1 MSKKKIINF
10 QILKQIEWDKV
21 LSQSSNKYRFLFAGG
36 GTGGHLFP
44 AVAVA
49 QKIMLIKPE
58 AEIMFIGT
66 KSKIEGKIIPKLGFN
81 FKSIW
86 VSGFSRRF
94 TLKNILFPLKLFI
107 SLIQSIIINMKFKP
121 KVAIGSGGYVSGPA
135 IYASD
140 VMGAK
145 IILLEQN
152 IYPGVTTRL
161 LEKYAREIHL
171 SFEDSKKYFKQNEKL
186 RYTGNPVRE
195 NLQRIDR
202 NEALKSFNLSPGK
215 KTLLV
220 LGGSLGAA
228 SINKAVAD
236 NLINFYNKGIQ
247 LIWQTGKNYIDE
259 FKKYSS
265 EKFKILSFV
274 DDMSLAYS
282 ACDILLSRAGGITI
296 AEILKL
302 GVPAILV
309 PSPNVAENHQY
320 LNAKYLFDNGAVLLI
335 EDSKLNSE
343 LWNVIESSI
352 FDDNKLDELRS
363 KALTMAKPEAAS
375 VVAESAIKLAEE

>member
-1 MSKKKIINF
+1 
-10 QILKQIEWDKV
+10 V
-21 LSQSSNKYRFLFAGG
+21 SQSSNKYRFLFAGG

-49 QKIMLIKPE
+49 QKIMSIKPE
-58 AEIMFIGT
+58 AEIMFVGT
-66 KSKIEGKIIPKLGFN
+66 KSKIEGKVVPKLGFN

-86 VSGFSRRF
+86 VSGFSRKF
-94 TLKNILFPLKLFI
+94 TLKNILFPLKLII
-107 SLIQSIIINMKFKP
+107 SLVQSIIINIKFRP

-135 IYASD
+135 IFGSD

-186 RYTGNPVRE
+186 KYTGNPVRE
-195 NLQRIDR
+195 NLQRVDR
-202 NEALKSFNLSPGK
+202 NEALKSFNLSPDK
-215 KTLLV
+215 KTLLI

-228 SINKAVAD
+228 SINKAVAE
-236 NLINFYNKGIQ
+236 NLNNFNNKGIQ

-265 EKFKILSFV
+265 EKIKILPFV

-282 ACDILLSRAGGITI
+282 ACDIVLSRAGGITI

-320 LNAKYLFDNGAVLLI
+320 LNAKNLFDNGAVLLV

-343 LWNVIESSI
+343 LWRVIESSI
-352 FDDNKLDELRS
+352 FDNNKLDELSS
-363 KALTMAKPEAAS
+363 KALTIAKPEAAS
-375 VVAESAIKLAEE
+375 VVAESAIKLAEEE

>member
-1 MSKKKIINF
+1 MSGKAT
-10 QILKQIEWDKV
+10 QYKV
-21 LSQSSNKYRFLFAGG
+21 LFAGG

-44 AVAVA
+44 AIAVA
-49 QKIMLIKPE
+49 EQIKELKPDT
-58 AEIMFIGT
+58 EILFVGT
-66 KSKIEGKIIPKLGFN
+66 KSKIEGKIVPKLGYK

-86 VSGFSRRF
+86 IKGFSRKF
-94 TLKNILFPLKLFI
+94 NFENLLFPLKLFV
-107 SLIQSIIINMKFKP
+107 SVIQSIIINMKFKP

-140 VMGAK
+140 IMGAK

-171 SFEDSKKYFKQNEKL
+171 SFEESKKYFKQNEKL
-186 RYTGNPVRE
+186 KYTGNPVRE

-202 NEALKSFNLSPGK
+202 IEALKTFNLSSDK

-228 SINKAVAD
+228 SMNKVVAD
-236 NLINFYNKGIQ
+236 NLNNFNNRGIQ

-265 EKFKILSFV
+265 ENFKILSFV
-274 DDMSLAYS
+274 DNMSLAYS
-282 ACDILLSRAGGITI
+282 ACDIVVSRAGGITI

-320 LNAKYLFDNGAVLLI
+320 LNAKNLFDNGAVLLI

-343 LWNVIESSI
+343 LWNVIKSSI